1 MIVVD
6 ASMALRWVLAEREQ
20 AEATAALDYISTNG
34 GQVPGNFQSEVA
46 HGLLQAER
54 HNRISARDVSVG
66 LSEIAALPLAVQLP
80 DVHVVVAT
88 ARQYGLTGYDGAYLA
103 LALQS
108 SLPLATV
115 DERLRKAARSAGV
128 LWRYKR

>member
-1 MIVVD
+1 
-6 ASMALRWVLAEREQ
+6 MALRWVLAEGER
-20 AEATAALDYISTNG
+20 AEEGAALDYISTNG

-54 HNRISARDVSVG
+54 HNRISARDVTVS

-80 DVHVVVAT
+80 DVHVVIAT
-88 ARQYGLTGYDGAYLA
+88 AREYGLSGYDGAYLA

-108 SLPLATV
+108 NLPLATV

-128 LWRYKR
+128 LWRYKN